1 MAATRREP
9 LSAVDAAWLRMDR
22 PTNRMM
28 ICGVMQLDGRIALAD
43 LQALAR
49 ARLLRFHRLRQ
60 RVVDADSDPCW
71 ENDPG
76 FELEW
81 HVCQLPA
88 APGNTLQQAVG
99 TLAGTALDPARPMW
113 QMHLVDLPGGS
124 AIVLRIHHCYA
135 DGFALLHVV
144 DTLTDLEPHRV
155 RAPPQDVAPPEPPY
169 AAWQRLLG
177 PAAEMAGDALR
188 TSLSLAASGAQL
200 ALHPLRAA
208 GQARAGIDLL
218 YQAGLIA
225 TMEPDARTRL
235 KGELGVAKRVAWAAP
250 LPLSEVKAVAAGF
263 NCSVN
268 DVLVACVAGALQG
281 WLRDQGDAA
290 PGGDIRALVPVNL
303 RPPGPLEALGNRFG
317 LVFLDLPSGLENPL
331 ARLLEVQRRMNALKH
346 SQQPL
351 VALGILNAMGMA
363 PRALR
368 ERLLDVLA
376 ANASLVLTNVHGQ
389 DEPRYLL
396 GRRIAQQMFWVPQSG
411 GIGVG
416 ASLFSYAGMVCFG
429 LMTDALR
436 VPEPAALTQ
445 RFGQEFENLVLAA
458 LLSPWPESNAA
469 SRRH

>member
-1 MAATRREP
+1 
-9 LSAVDAAWLRMDR
+9 
-22 PTNRMM
+22 
-28 ICGVMQLDGRIALAD
+28 
-43 LQALAR
+43 
-49 ARLLRFHRLRQ
+49 
-60 RVVDADSDPCW
+60 
-71 ENDPG
+71 
-76 FELEW
+76 
-81 HVCQLPA
+81 
-88 APGNTLQQAVG
+88 
-99 TLAGTALDPARPMW
+99 
-113 QMHLVDLPGGS
+113 
-124 AIVLRIHHCYA
+124 
-135 DGFALLHVV
+135 
-144 DTLTDLEPHRV
+144 
-155 RAPPQDVAPPEPPY
+155 VAPPVPPH

-188 TSLSLAASGAQL
+188 GSLSLAASGAQL

-235 KGELGVAKRVAWAAP
+235 KGELGVAKRVAWATP
-250 LPLSEVKAVAAGF
+250 LPLSEVKAIAAGF
-263 NCSVN
+263 HCSVN

-396 GRRIAQQMFWVPQSG
+396 GRRVAQQMFWVPQSG

-416 ASLFSYAGMVCFG
+416 ASLFSYAGMVSFG

-436 VPEPAALTQ
+436 VPEPAALAQ